1 MMRRRRPVMRGA
13 MVAGAGYAAGRSR
26 TKGKAAEQ
34 DQNQRIADLEA
45 QQNAAAAPAPP
56 PPAAPAE
63 DNVDKLL
70 KLKGL
75 LDDGVLSQAEFDAEK
90 AKILAG

>member
-13 MVAGAGYAAGRSR
+13 MVAGAGYAAGSSR
-26 TKGKAAEQ
+26 AKGKAAQAEQ
-34 DQNQRIADLEA
+34 DQRLADLEA
-45 QQNAAAAPAPP
+45 QQNAPAPP
-56 PPAAPAE
+56 PPPPDA
-63 DNVDKLL
+63 DDRVDQLV

-90 AKILAG
+90 ARILGS